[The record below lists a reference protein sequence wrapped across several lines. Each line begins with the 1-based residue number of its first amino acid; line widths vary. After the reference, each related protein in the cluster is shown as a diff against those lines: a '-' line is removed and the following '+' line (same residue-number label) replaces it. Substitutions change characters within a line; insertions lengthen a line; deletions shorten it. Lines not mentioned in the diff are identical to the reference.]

1 MMRARVCALDTR
13 VLRVTPLFYI
23 PIRIR
28 ELFRIRRVILLL
40 EIRIYQ
46 KQQFHCPYLVY

>member
-1 MMRARVCALDTR
+1 MDTR

-23 PIRIR
+23 WMRIF
-28 ELFRIRRVILLL
+28 ELFRIRIVILLL